1 MPLRSSPFP
10 VRYIMSFTFRTIISV
25 TISAHIVLS
34 SSARLGFRG
43 LVVQMMSKPSFLRSA
58 TLCLVAP
65 DVRHAHTMIW
75 QPLATRSGRV
85 ANIRELGSPWLSMPT
100 KTPLMSIVAVMSSSF
115 LMSVTDDGYSV
126 LSFSYTCLMDEDLP
140 TAAWPLLTMTI
151 LFMGFAIF
159 ECR

>member
-1 MPLRSSPFP
+1 
-10 VRYIMSFTFRTIISV
+10 MSFTFRTIISV
-25 TISAHIVLS
+25 TMSAHIVLS
-34 SSARLGFRG
+34 SSARLGLRG

-100 KTPLMSIVAVMSSSF
+100 KTPLISIVAVMSPSF
-115 LMSVTDDGYSV
+115 LMSVTADGYSV
-126 LSFSYTCLMDEDLP
+126 LSFSYTCLMDDDLP

-151 LFMGFAIF
+151 LFMGIAIF
-159 ECR
+159 EYR

>member
-1 MPLRSSPFP
+1 
-10 VRYIMSFTFRTIISV
+10 
-25 TISAHIVLS
+25 
-34 SSARLGFRG
+34 
-43 LVVQMMSKPSFLRSA
+43 MSKPSFLRSA

-100 KTPLMSIVAVMSSSF
+100 KTPLMSIVAVMSPSF
-115 LMSVTDDGYSV
+115 LMSVTAEGYSV
-126 LSFSYTCLMDEDLP
+126 LSFSYTCLMDDDLP

>member
-1 MPLRSSPFP
+1 
-10 VRYIMSFTFRTIISV
+10 MSFTFRTIISV
-25 TISAHIVLS
+25 TMSAHIVLS

-100 KTPLMSIVAVMSSSF
+100 KTPLMSIVAVMSPSF
-115 LMSVTDDGYSV
+115 LMSVTADGYSV
-126 LSFSYTCLMDEDLP
+126 LSFSYTL
-140 TAAWPLLTMTI
+140 
-151 LFMGFAIF
+151 
-159 ECR
+159 